1 MEATKLQNTNTFKVV
16 GRLIKADVR
25 LGTSTKSGQPYV
37 SATATVQS
45 VIRGTNCEFEID
57 FYSSQMTSAGKVSA
71 LYTSYTKM
79 AELEGKKVEI
89 TGSIRENRYFSS
101 TLNQIISAQE
111 LAGRFIK
118 GVAESAQDDAKW
130 EMSGFVAKTLVEKV
144 NKKEEVYRY
153 DLTLAQA
160 NYSGS
165 AISMFVLH
173 VDPSR
178 RDIIKGVEGYEAG
191 QTVKLNGSLNFKV
204 ETVTSEAKNEGGF
217 GEPVVRTYT
226 NRTKNFFI
234 EGGSAPITD
243 ETKYDGATISDLI
256 SGYKARDVELS
267 EKAKSAAPAA
277 VESTPTVT
285 RKQTSLI

>member
-1 MEATKLQNTNTFKVV
+1 MEETKLQHVNTFKVV
-16 GRLIKADVR
+16 GRLVKADVK
-25 LGTSTKSGQPYV
+25 LGTSTKNGQPYV

-45 VIRGTNCEFEID
+45 VINGETKEFEID
-57 FYSSQMTSAGKVSA
+57 FYSSQMTGAGKVSA
-71 LYTSYTKM
+71 LYTSYSKM

-101 TLNQIISAQE
+101 NLNQIVSAQE

-118 GVAESAQDDAKW
+118 GVAESAADDAKW
-130 EMSGFVAKTLVEKV
+130 EMSGFIVKTLQEKV

-153 DLTLAQA
+153 DLTIAQA

-178 RDIIKGVEGYEAG
+178 RDIITGVEGYEVG
-191 QTVKLNGSLNFKV
+191 QTVRLNGALNFKV
-204 ETVTSEAKNEGGF
+204 ETVTSESKNEGGF
-217 GEPVVRTYT
+217 GQGVIKTYT

-234 EGGSAPITD
+234 EGGSAPIKD
-243 ETKYDGATISDLI
+243 ETKYDGAVISDLI
-256 SGYKARDVELS
+256 SAYKARDVELADKGRS
-267 EKAKSAAPAA
+267 SNSTP
-277 VESTPTVT
+277 VESTPTIT
-285 RKQTSLI
+285 KKQTSLI

>member
-1 MEATKLQNTNTFKVV
+1 
-16 GRLIKADVR
+16 
-25 LGTSTKSGQPYV
+25 
-37 SATATVQS
+37 
-45 VIRGTNCEFEID
+45 
-57 FYSSQMTSAGKVSA
+57 MTSAGKVSA

-130 EMSGFVAKTLVEKV
+130 EMSSFIVKTLVEKV

-191 QTVKLNGSLNFKV
+191 QTVRLNGSLIFKV
-204 ETVTSEAKNEGGF
+204 ETVTSEAKN
-217 GEPVVRTYT
+217 
-226 NRTKNFFI
+226 

-267 EKAKSAAPAA
+267 EKGKSAAPAA